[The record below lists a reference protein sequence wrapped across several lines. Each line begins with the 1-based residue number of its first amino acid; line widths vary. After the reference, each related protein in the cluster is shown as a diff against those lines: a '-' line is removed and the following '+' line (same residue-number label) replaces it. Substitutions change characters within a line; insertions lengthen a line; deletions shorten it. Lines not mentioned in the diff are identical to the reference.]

1 MSLQFVYEILLNSS
15 GRHSREHTLIRYNLT
30 IQQTSIFPVL
40 LSVKDTVPCANLVA
54 QQQHFAL
61 RPRNKDLATELNAN
75 TLGQQRSEYMKG
87 MALHWEEGITS
98 STAHWLT
105 DGNSYQLFRNRHQQ
119 KHEILLAFRVEKQV
133 KPSLRRRTS
142 LAVLLQYRNGK
153 SSSKGPL
160 PGPYTDAL
168 QYGQPSHVYSY
179 CHRNVQLWVEQQRR
193 HSRHVPRS
201 SANLGFDSHH
211 AP

>member
-1 MSLQFVYEILLNSS
+1 
-15 GRHSREHTLIRYNLT
+15 
-30 IQQTSIFPVL
+30 
-40 LSVKDTVPCANLVA
+40 
-54 QQQHFAL
+54 
-61 RPRNKDLATELNAN
+61 
-75 TLGQQRSEYMKG
+75 MKG

-98 STAHWLT
+98 STAHRLT

-160 PGPYTDAL
+160 PGPYTDVL
-168 QYGQPSHVYSY
+168 QYGPTGPCLFILSQKRVAVGRAAAMALET
-179 CHRNVQLWVEQQRR
+179 CTKEQR
-193 HSRHVPRS
+193 
-201 SANLGFDSHH
+201 
-211 AP
+211 